1 LPPSRGD
8 FTPNMFNIFSCLG
21 ALKFKEYTMHHI
33 HNGLLYSPSG
43 KYERVLG
50 YLSLTCGSVLKV

>member
-1 LPPSRGD
+1 LLPPSRGD

-33 HNGLLYSPSG
+33 HNGLLYSPS
-43 KYERVLG
+43 
-50 YLSLTCGSVLKV
+50 